1 MVFSHR
7 DLPKPAVFL
16 NLSKIILFSQRGLMR
31 LAKIEF
37 PIAPAIES
45 VLLRIQV
52 NTQTGH
58 TQLIDLGRRP
68 KLEKVHFFCQKNIE
82 VFI

>member
-1 MVFSHR
+1 
-7 DLPKPAVFL
+7 
-16 NLSKIILFSQRGLMR
+16 MR

-58 TQLIDLGRRP
+58 TQLIDLGRRIISD
-68 KLEKVHFFCQKNIE
+68 NIE
-82 VFI
+82 KTEDDEK